1 MCTLLQVMVEVTSA
15 ALALDQDPLVKAI
28 ILTGEGPKAFAAGA
42 DIKEMAP
49 LSYSEVRVKWGPQL
63 S

>member
-1 MCTLLQVMVEVTSA
+1 MLEVTSA

-49 LSYSEVRVKWGPQL
+49 LSYSEVGVR
-63 S
+63 